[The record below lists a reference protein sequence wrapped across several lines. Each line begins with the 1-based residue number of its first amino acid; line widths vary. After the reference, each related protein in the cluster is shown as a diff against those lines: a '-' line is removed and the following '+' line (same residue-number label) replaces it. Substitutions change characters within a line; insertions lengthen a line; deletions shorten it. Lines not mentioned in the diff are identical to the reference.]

1 MVLVQSQ
8 GVDLLVLGIV
18 AYSAIGA
25 LNPKSP
31 TFSEA
36 NQRDV
41 RKRPAGACTIPIC
54 HLLHKPVCVKLICG
68 KVVVIC
74 RGGFWILPQN
84 IRYRSG
90 R

>member
-1 MVLVQSQ
+1 MFTLTLCLQ

-41 RKRPAGACTIPIC
+41 RKRPAGAPLAFGN
-54 HLLHKPVCVKLICG
+54 HAYGKPVCSRLMPSVLIH
-68 KVVVIC
+68 
-74 RGGFWILPQN
+74 
-84 IRYRSG
+84 ST
-90 R
+90 